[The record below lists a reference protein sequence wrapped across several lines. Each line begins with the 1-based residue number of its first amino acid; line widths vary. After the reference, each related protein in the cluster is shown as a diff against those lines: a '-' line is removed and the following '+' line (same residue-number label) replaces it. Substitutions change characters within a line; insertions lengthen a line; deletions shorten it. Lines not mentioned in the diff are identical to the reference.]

1 LGLGAILEILIIVSF
16 CKILN
21 LKWWKGDL
29 PLEPDDKVDLG
40 LSGDVEVT
48 GLPGLS
54 L

>member
-1 LGLGAILEILIIVSF
+1 M
-16 CKILN
+16 KISG
-21 LKWWKGDL
+21 KMDI

>member
-1 LGLGAILEILIIVSF
+1 MEILFIVSSVSYINF
-16 CKILN
+16 RNRIN
-21 LKWWKGDL
+21 L

-40 LSGDVEVT
+40 LSSDVEVT